1 MLLFLRLLP
10 EVSTWE
16 EISLSILMQ
25 NQFSLCTDMMH
36 YFQVVIQY
44 FFLLMWRIQMRRKY
58 SIRYSETVEGLKI
71 WEANR
76 VIWWSRICF
85 FRNKSKLELGEC
97 NGLLVPPYPPVVMH
111 FILLSIFFSVGFIS
125 HSYSFILLSFLLVCL
140 HLDAALHILVV
151 KPITRSAF

>member
-76 VIWWSRICF
+76 VIWWNRICF

-111 FILLSIFFSVGFIS
+111 FILLSIFFFRKFKILIHT
-125 HSYSFILLSFLLVCL
+125 HSFYSRSCQFVCIWML
-140 HLDAALHILVV
+140 HYI
-151 KPITRSAF
+151 FW